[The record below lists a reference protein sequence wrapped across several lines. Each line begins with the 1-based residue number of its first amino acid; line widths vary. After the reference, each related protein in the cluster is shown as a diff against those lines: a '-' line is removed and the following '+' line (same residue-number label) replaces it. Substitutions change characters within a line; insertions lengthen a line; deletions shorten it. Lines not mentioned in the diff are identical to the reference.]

1 MSLDTSYTIS
11 DELNELYGCDY
22 IVGYHYKRKGS
33 VTKHKIVDPIIDMVV
48 FITPPEP
55 ESDLRYIRVSNG
67 SAENKKSS
75 RISLLA
81 PEYIHCSDDPTP
93 EWILNDKEKLMLME
107 VLRENWDLMVR
118 QYEFQTEAIYCQ
130 AVSIRDLTMPDY
142 TQLK

>member
-1 MSLDTSYTIS
+1 MLAPYVASE
-11 DELNELYGCDY
+11 ELKELYGCDY
-22 IVGYHYKRKGS
+22 VVGYHYKKKMIL
-33 VTKHKIVDPIIDMVV
+33 TKHKVIPPVVDMVV
-48 FITPPEP
+48 FITPPRP
-55 ESDLRYIRVSNG
+55 ESNLRYIRVATNG
-67 SAENKKSS
+67 TEEHIKSS

-107 VLRENWDLMVR
+107 VLRENWDMMVK